1 MESGIE
7 HSGHRNMASIAPTMT
22 YDVNCCRITRNRRES
37 TEFTVLEPKMLTL
50 LENSNKNI
58 LDFAIWSIL
67 KKMVL
72 MNEVPENLQGLE
84 VLMREAWEKLTPD
97 YIAKSCLNGVQHRV
111 AKMMQA
117 EVGRFELS

>member
-1 MESGIE
+1 
-7 HSGHRNMASIAPTMT
+7 
-22 YDVNCCRITRNRRES
+22 
-37 TEFTVLEPKMLTL
+37 
-50 LENSNKNI
+50 
-58 LDFAIWSIL
+58 
-67 KKMVL
+67 MVL

-117 EVGRFELS
+117 EGGRFELS